1 MKNMF
6 HIGRI
11 GIVVL
16 FGAVFAVGI
25 AHASH
30 SWGGYHWARAANPFT
45 VALGGN
51 VSVGWDGHLATASSD
66 WSASS
71 VLDAVV
77 APGLVTTKKC
87 SPTAGRA
94 EICNAKYGRNGW
106 LGIASVWVSGE
117 HINKGTVR
125 LNDTYFA
132 MAKYNTPA
140 WKNLVMCQEV
150 GHIFGLDHQDENFTN
165 APLGTCMDYTND
177 PMPNQHPN
185 QHDYD
190 MLEALYAHLDAVTTT
205 SGSPVNA
212 VADIDTEDPREW
224 GRERRMSRD
233 GSASLFERDFGHGQ
247 KMFTFVVWAEQG
259 LRKHQ

>member
-1 MKNMF
+1 MKNVF

-11 GIVVL
+11 GVIAFFSIAFTVGVV
-16 FGAVFAVGI
+16 
-25 AHASH
+25 HANH
-30 SWGGYHWARAANPFT
+30 SWGGYHWARAANPFLVT
-45 VALGGN
+45 MGDN

-66 WSASS
+66 WNASD

-87 SPTAGRA
+87 APTAGRA

-106 LGIASVWVSGE
+106 LGIASVWVSGG
-117 HINKGTVR
+117 HITQGTVKM
-125 LNDTYFA
+125 NDTYFA

-177 PMPNQHPN
+177 PTPNQHPN

-190 MLEALYAHLDAVTTT
+190 MLDLIYAHLDGVVAA
-205 SGSPVNA
+205 SGSQA
-212 VADIDTEDPREW
+212 AAAGDIDMEDPKEW
-224 GRERRMSRD
+224 GKERRVSHD
-233 GSASLFERDFGHGQ
+233 GSASLFERDLGRGQ
-247 KMFTFVVWAEQG
+247 KIFTFVVWAEPRAG
-259 LRKHQ
+259 GHR